1 MPTPAPSVPPFV
13 LSRSSAPP
21 TGRPSHTP
29 GTSEEVTIEVQ
40 GIGFEITLSELY
52 ATLGLH
58 TAEVQ
63 CEFRSN
69 FVGTNMGKPP
79 GVLQRKLQRWRPDLA
94 ALLETIPVR

>member
-1 MPTPAPSVPPFV
+1 MPTPSVPPSV

-21 TGRPSHTP
+21 AGRPSRTP
-29 GTSEEVTIEVQ
+29 GTSEKVTIEIS
-40 GIGFEITLSELY
+40 GIGFEITLAELY

-58 TAEVQ
+58 TAETQ
-63 CEFRSN
+63 HDFHNN
-69 FVGTNMGKPP
+69 FVGSNMGKPP